1 MIRRKIFLFSLLLSG
16 GLITLLAF
24 QWTHEANDQEKVEF
38 QLHNAEI
45 VAQEL
50 RRYEKSEYTKLVT
63 IPTGIFIESFF
74 SRTLWFSI

>member
-16 GLITLLAF
+16 GLIVLLAY
-24 QWTHEANDQEKVEF
+24 QWTHEANDQEKMEF

-50 RRYEKSEYTKLVT
+50 RRYEK
-63 IPTGIFIESFF
+63 
-74 SRTLWFSI
+74 